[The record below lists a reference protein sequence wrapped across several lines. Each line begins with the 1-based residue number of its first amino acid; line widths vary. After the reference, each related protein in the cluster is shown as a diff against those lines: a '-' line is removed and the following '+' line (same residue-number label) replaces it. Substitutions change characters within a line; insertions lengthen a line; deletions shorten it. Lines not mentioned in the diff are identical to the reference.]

1 MEKVTFKGLINVL
14 KKSGSG
20 FMNDKVPKLSASLA
34 YYTIFSLGPM
44 LIVIIFLATIFLG
57 KEATEGTIYGQTRD
71 LVGDNAALQIQE
83 MIKNAAISGGSTVAG
98 IIGFVTLILGATT
111 VFSEIQDSINT
122 IWRLRAKTD
131 VGFKKLLLNR
141 LWSFSLVIGIGFLLL
156 VSLFINTIVEA
167 MMNKLQEIFPGGS
180 VYLLYVVN
188 LVVTLLVISLLFA
201 IIFKLLPD
209 ALIRWKDVAVGAIF
223 TAILFMIG
231 KFGITLYINKTDV
244 GSTYGA
250 AGSLAILLVWVYY
263 SSMILYFGAE
273 FTKAYV
279 LRFGS
284 EIRPNEYAV
293 VVKTVQVE
301 NKNKSVQ
308 QNEKEEEEEKKA
320 NEEIE

>member
-20 FMNDKVPKLSASLA
+20 FMSDKVPKLSASLA

-57 KEATEGTIYGQTRD
+57 KEATEGTIYTQTRD
-71 LVGDNAALQIQE
+71 LVGDNAAVQIQE
-83 MIKNAAISGGSTVAG
+83 MIKNAAISSGSTIAG

-167 MMNKLQEIFPGGS
+167 MMNKLKEVFPGSS
-180 VYLLYVVN
+180 VYLIYIIN

-209 ALIRWKDVAVGAIF
+209 ALIRWKDVAVGALF

-279 LRFGS
+279 MRFGL

-301 NKNKSVQ
+301 SKDKSVQ
-308 QNEKEEEEEKKA
+308 ENEREEEEARK
-320 NEEIE
+320 

>member
-1 MEKVTFKGLINVL
+1 MEKVSIQGLVKVI
-14 KKSGSG
+14 KKAGSG
-20 FMNDKVPKLSASLA
+20 FMKDKVPKLSASLA

-44 LIVIIFLATIFLG
+44 LIVIIFLTTIFLG
-57 KEATEGTIYGQTRD
+57 KQATEGTIFAQTRQ
-71 LVGDNAALQIQE
+71 LVGDSAAMQIQE
-83 MIKNAAISGGSTVAG
+83 IIKNAAISGTSKVAAV
-98 IIGFVTLILGATT
+98 IGFVTLFIGATT
-111 VFSEIQDSINT
+111 VFSEIQDSINS

-131 VGFKKLLLNR
+131 AGWKKMVLNR

-156 VSLFINTIVEA
+156 VSLFVNTIVEA
-167 MMNKLQEIFPGGS
+167 MMGKLQEFFPAGS
-180 VYLLYVVN
+180 VVLVYVIN
-188 LVVTLLVISLLFA
+188 LAVTLLVISVLFA
-201 IIFKLLPD
+201 IIFKILPD
-209 ALIRWKDVAVGAIF
+209 AVIRWKDVMVGALF
-223 TAILFMIG
+223 TAVLFMMG

-279 LRFGS
+279 VQFGN

-301 NKNKSVQ
+301 SRDKSIQ
-308 QNEKEEEEEKKA
+308 QNEEETERENKS
-320 NEEIE
+320 